1 VLDCDPWDSAANVR
15 TAEQWRSAA
24 AGWGS
29 ALTEALLDSAD
40 LSPSSFVL
48 DVAAGSGDPSLS
60 IARHLSTG
68 SVLAL
73 DTSLPSLLLAK
84 RHVDETGLASKLRFV
99 LADVH
104 ALPFSDSCF
113 DRVTCRCGIM
123 FFADV
128 QRALIEILSVLKPG
142 GRAVFLVWGPFEQP
156 LFLSTVGEILRLVP
170 GTTIPEQARTMFRFA
185 KCGSI
190 AEALRSAGFR
200 NVQEQH
206 LALSRIWCGSP
217 QRLWQYFQEASTL
230 FHPLI
235 RQIPQAMRPQIDDAV
250 HIALARFQSSHTI
263 SVPAQLILA
272 TAER

>member
-1 VLDCDPWDSAANVR
+1 MTDYDPWAAAAEVR
-15 TAEQWRSAA
+15 TADRWRSAA
-24 AGWGS
+24 AGWNS
-29 ALTEALLDSAD
+29 ALTRALLDSAD
-40 LSPSSFVL
+40 LRQSSFVL
-48 DVAAGSGDPSLS
+48 DVAAGSGDPTLYIAQRLS
-60 IARHLSTG
+60 EG
-68 SVLAL
+68 SVVAL
-73 DTSLPSLLLAK
+73 DSSRSALLLAK
-84 RHVDETGLASKLRFV
+84 RQAIDTGLGSKLRFV
-99 LADVH
+99 QADVH

-206 LALSRIWCGSP
+206 LAL
-217 QRLWQYFQEASTL
+217 
-230 FHPLI
+230 
-235 RQIPQAMRPQIDDAV
+235 
-250 HIALARFQSSHTI
+250 
-263 SVPAQLILA
+263 
-272 TAER
+272 

>member
-1 VLDCDPWDSAANVR
+1 
-15 TAEQWRSAA
+15 
-24 AGWGS
+24 
-29 ALTEALLDSAD
+29 
-40 LSPSSFVL
+40 
-48 DVAAGSGDPSLS
+48 
-60 IARHLSTG
+60 
-68 SVLAL
+68 
-73 DTSLPSLLLAK
+73 
-84 RHVDETGLASKLRFV
+84 
-99 LADVH
+99 
-104 ALPFSDSCF
+104 
-113 DRVTCRCGIM
+113 M

-235 RQIPQAMRPQIDDAV
+235 RQIPQAMRPQMMPFTSHWLGFKAAIRFPYQHNSYSRRLNAEHSSDAEKKPFRPV
-250 HIALARFQSSHTI
+250 DSQTI
-263 SVPAQLILA
+263 GLPA
-272 TAER
+272 